1 MPIITLTTD
10 IGLKDHY
17 VAAIKGAILSH
28 IDQIQIIDITHEVQS
43 FSILQATFVLQ
54 NCFKDFAEVKELNF
68 RCKLMKLRPL
78 KSMARNPGSKGCVA
92 GKARCR

>member
-10 IGLKDHY
+10 MGLKDHY
-17 VAAIKGAILSH
+17 VAAIKGAILTH

-54 NCFKDFAEVKELNF
+54 NCFKDCYESKRQYSIGKYRVDLYFPK
-68 RCKLMKLRPL
+68 
-78 KSMARNPGSKGCVA
+78 KSS
-92 GKARCR
+92 